1 MACSSYALLPSV
13 LFMVGCPAGKPSEK
27 VVEQIEG
34 ELAADPCL
42 KNIASMRRTYAYAS
56 RTYAYARRGWKI
68 DPNRIDVSIERAG
81 FDGLPAARII
91 TSPPRQVG
99 IDERERF
106 SAAATYVVS
115 ADALDIWACGGTRS
129 GLRHLPRF

>member
-1 MACSSYALLPSV
+1 MACSNYALLPSV

-34 ELAADPCL
+34 QLAADPCL
-42 KNIASMRRTYAYAS
+42 KNIASMRRTYAF
-56 RTYAYARRGWKI
+56 ARRGWKI

-81 FDGLPAARII
+81 FDGLPAGRII
-91 TSPPRQVG
+91 TSPPSQVG